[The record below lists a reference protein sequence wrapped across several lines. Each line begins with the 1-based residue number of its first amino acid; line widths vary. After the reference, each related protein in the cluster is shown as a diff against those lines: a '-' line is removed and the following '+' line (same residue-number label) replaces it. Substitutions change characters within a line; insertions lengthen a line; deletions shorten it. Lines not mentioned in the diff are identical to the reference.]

1 MQQAENEPPHAITL
15 PHRCDSIVSA
25 LAWVFVNS
33 QKPRI
38 ALEAGAPADA
48 PAGGIAADSLA
59 PRRVGALVYPIAE
72 RHVDHVVLVTDDAII
87 RAQQILWDTLR
98 VVTEPG
104 RAAAFAA
111 LLSGRYEPRPGE
123 HIGIVLSGGNTT
135 AVNFGS

>member
-72 RHVDHVVLVTDDAII
+72 RHVDHVVLVTGPVRHNWNSSSAKSCFGG
-87 RAQQILWDTLR
+87 RLR
-98 VVTEPG
+98 
-104 RAAAFAA
+104 
-111 LLSGRYEPRPGE
+111 
-123 HIGIVLSGGNTT
+123 
-135 AVNFGS
+135 